1 METSRRITALKVQK
15 RNNQRVNVYLD
26 GEFAFGLA
34 RIVAAW
40 LHVGQELSPEKI
52 NELQSSDTYEVAH
65 QQALRFISY
74 RQRSIAEVRRNL
86 EEHKFL
92 EEVIQHTLER
102 LQRNSLVDDNR
113 FARVWVENRSEF
125 RPRSRK
131 ALQFELR
138 RRGVE
143 DETIAEA
150 VESVDDESMAYQAAL
165 KYSRKLTKLDDWQ
178 SFRQKLSAF
187 LGRRGFNY
195 DVIAPTV
202 RRVWEEQEKDTQ
214 DDALDLS

>member
-52 NELQSSDTYEVAH
+52 KELQSSDTYEVAH

-74 RQRSIAEVRRNL
+74 RQRSTAEVQRNL
-86 EEHKFL
+86 EEHNFS

-113 FARVWVENRSEF
+113 FARLWVENRSEF

-150 VESVDDESMAYQAAL
+150 IESVDDESMAYQAAL

-195 DVIAPTV
+195 DVIAPIV
-202 RRVWEEQEKDTQ
+202 RQIWDEQEKDRPYDGQ
-214 DDALDLS
+214 DLS